1 MTKEEIVKKV
11 KRNARR
17 FSMYGKLWV
26 SVLELLEQDNEEKA
40 ITKLNTIY
48 SISICGGNPDI
59 MYFIGKL
66 LKDLKEY
73 KRIVDEN
80 RQ

>member
-11 KRNARR
+11 KKNARR
-17 FSMYGKLWV
+17 FSMYGRMWV

-48 SISICGGNPDI
+48 SVSNCGGNPDI

-66 LKDLKEY
+66 LEDLKEY